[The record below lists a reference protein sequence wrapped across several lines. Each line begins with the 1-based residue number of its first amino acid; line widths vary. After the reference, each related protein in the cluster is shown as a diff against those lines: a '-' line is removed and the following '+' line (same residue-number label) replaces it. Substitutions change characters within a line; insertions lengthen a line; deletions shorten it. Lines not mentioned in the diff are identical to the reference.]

1 MNRRQF
7 LSCAAI
13 TLAIGWVP
21 GAAHHD
27 EIPYWACHPHNKDSS
42 RDHDIPPG
50 AIVGDC
56 YVMSQPTRGTYASF
70 IRPGVPE

>member
-21 GAAHHD
+21 GAAHH
-27 EIPYWACHPHNKDSS
+27 EVVPWYACHPKGFAHN
-42 RDHDIPPG
+42 DI
-50 AIVGDC
+50 ASTATMGDC

-70 IRPGVPE
+70 TRPGVPE